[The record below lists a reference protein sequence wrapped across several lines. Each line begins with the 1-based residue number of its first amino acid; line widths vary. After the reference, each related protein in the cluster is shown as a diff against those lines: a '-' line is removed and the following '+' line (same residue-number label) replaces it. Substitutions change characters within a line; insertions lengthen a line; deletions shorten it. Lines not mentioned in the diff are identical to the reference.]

1 MADLLRLVR
10 LWRGAAPWLAL
21 AFAVSLITT
30 LADLVLMATAGWFVT
45 AMAAA
50 GLAHGTMNYFT
61 PSAIIRFAAILRTG
75 GRWLDRVLGHEAT
88 FRLLALTRTD
98 LFRRLAAIAPAGLDD
113 LRSAEVAGRLKLDVD
128 RLELVFLRLV
138 VPLGVAALVAVGV
151 IVTVALRAG
160 AAPAAA
166 VGALLGLGGLALPF
180 LAARSVAGAGR
191 RETAAATALRR
202 GVSDHLDGLA
212 ALLVTGDDRRRATA
226 LVERLDAR
234 LADECRV
241 ARADT
246 LGRVGQGLARDAA
259 LGVFVVLAATALH
272 RGDLA
277 GPDLTALLLVVAA
290 AFEATTPVAVAAAAL
305 PGMLAALHRLFALA
319 DRPPPV
325 ADPAA
330 PRPLPTRFDIDGR
343 GLIVRRPGRSAP
355 VLAGVDLHLPQG
367 AVAVISRPTGWG
379 KSTLAE
385 LLVRARDP
393 DDGEIRLGGVAL
405 GDLALADLRRVVA
418 VMPQRPHLFA
428 ASIAENLR
436 AVAPRAT
443 DADLTHALAAAGLS
457 ATIAAMP
464 AGPDTFVG
472 PGGAKLSGGEI
483 RRLALARLL
492 LRAEAR
498 VLVLDEPTEGL
509 DATTARAVMDA
520 VERHRE
526 DRSLLIFSHVGDLA
540 RRRTGP

>member
-1 MADLLRLVR
+1 MGDLLRLVR

-21 AFAVSLITT
+21 AFVVSLIAT
-30 LADLVLMATAGWFVT
+30 LADLALMATAGWFVT

-88 FRLLALTRTD
+88 FRLLALTRTE
-98 LFRRLAAIAPAGLDD
+98 LFRRLAAIAPAGLDE

-138 VPLGVAALVAVGV
+138 VPLGVAAIVAVGV
-151 IVTVALRAG
+151 VVAVALWAG
-160 AAPAAA
+160 AAPGIA
-166 VGALLGLGGLALPF
+166 VAALLGLGGLALPF
-180 LAARSVAGAGR
+180 LAARAAADAGR
-191 RETAAATALRR
+191 RETAAATVLRR

-212 ALLVTGDDRRRATA
+212 TLLLTGDDRRRAA
-226 LVERLDAR
+226 DLVARLDAR
-234 LADECRV
+234 LADERRV

-259 LGVFVVLAATALH
+259 LGLFVVLAAVALR

-277 GPDLTALLLVVAA
+277 GPNLTALLLVVAA
-290 AFEATTPVAVAAAAL
+290 AFEVTTPVAVAAAAL
-305 PGMLAALHRLFALA
+305 PGMLAALRRLFALA

-325 ADPAA
+325 ADPPR
-330 PRPLPTRFDIDGR
+330 PRPLPERFDLDAR
-343 GLIVRRPGRSAP
+343 ALVVRRPGRSAP

-367 AVAVISRPTGWG
+367 AVEVISRPSGWG
-379 KSTLAE
+379 KSTLAD

-393 DDGEIRLGGVAL
+393 DEGEIRLGGVAL
-405 GDLALADLRRVVA
+405 ADLALADLRRVVA

-436 AVAPRAT
+436 AVAPGAS
-443 DADLTHALAAAGLS
+443 DADLAAALADAGLA

-464 AGPDTFVG
+464 AGLSTFVG

-492 LRAEAR
+492 LRAEAHI
-498 VLVLDEPTEGL
+498 LVLDEPTEGL
-509 DATTARAVMDA
+509 DAATARAVMDA
-520 VERHRE
+520 VERRRAG
-526 DRSLLIFSHVGDLA
+526 RSLLIFSHLPDLT
-540 RRRTGP
+540 RRRAES

>member
-1 MADLLRLVR
+1 MRDLLRLVG

-21 AFAVSLITT
+21 AFAVSLVTT
-30 LADLVLMATAGWFVT
+30 LADLALMATAGWFVT

-138 VPLGVAALVAVGV
+138 VPLGVAAIVAVGV
-151 IVTVALRAG
+151 IAAVALRAG
-160 AAPAAA
+160 AAPAIA
-166 VGALLGLGGLALPF
+166 VAVLLGLGGLALPF
-180 LAARSVAGAGR
+180 LAARSAADAGR
-191 RETAAATALRR
+191 RETAAATVLRR

-212 ALLVTGDDRRRATA
+212 TLLLTGDDRRHAA
-226 LVERLDAR
+226 DLVARLDAR
-234 LADECRV
+234 LADERRV
-241 ARADT
+241 GRADT

-259 LGVFVVLAATALH
+259 LGVFVVLAATALG

-305 PGMLAALHRLFALA
+305 PGMLAALRRLFALA

-325 ADPAA
+325 VDPPA
-330 PRPLPTRFDIDGR
+330 PHPLPERFDLDGR
-343 GLIVRRPGRSAP
+343 ALVVRRPGRSAP

-367 AVAVISRPTGWG
+367 AVEVISRPSGWG

-405 GDLALADLRRVVA
+405 ADLTLADLRRVVA

-436 AVAPRAT
+436 AVAPGAS
-443 DADLTHALAAAGLS
+443 DADLADTLASAGLA

-464 AGPDTFVG
+464 AGLSTFVG

-492 LRAEAR
+492 LRTEAR

-520 VERHRE
+520 VERHRAG
-526 DRSLLIFSHVGDLA
+526 RSLLIFSHVPDLG
-540 RRRTGP
+540 RRWTDA